1 MTKALLKSMKVKNE
15 IYKQF
20 CKATDPH
27 EKTEIQKRL
36 KVYRNHVV
44 ALSRICKGNYY
55 KEYFEDKRNLQKSC
69 GVVLDI

>member
-27 EKTEIQKRL
+27 EKTEIQKIF
-36 KVYRNHVV
+36 KAYRNHTLII
-44 ALSRICKGNYY
+44 LSRICKKNCY
-55 KEYFEDKRNLQKSC
+55 KKYFEDNRKDAKK
-69 GVVLDI
+69 